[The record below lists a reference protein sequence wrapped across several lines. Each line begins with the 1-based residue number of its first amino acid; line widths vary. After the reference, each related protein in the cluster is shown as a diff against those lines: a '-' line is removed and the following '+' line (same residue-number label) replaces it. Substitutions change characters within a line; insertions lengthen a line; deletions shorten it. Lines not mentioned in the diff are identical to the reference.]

1 MAKGRMALVGIIAIG
16 AALCGS
22 PLHAQAPSH
31 YVCLTSKG
39 IPKSRV
45 GALYITNAVPLV
57 GSVNDMQAAWLAYA
71 IKNLDP
77 NAVQGIA
84 TCFVGTE
91 NNVSA
96 SRDAKIAVWRGSQIV
111 DVDWK
116 YATSMTAMPS
126 KPGAVYAFCN
136 SGTFASDKTVYDT
149 GVFEIPREDA
159 MSTNSPVEV
168 TFAKYLI
175 KEKKTSQ
182 PFFQW
187 YSLSLGCPHSFA
199 TRAQAQ
205 EQHDKMEASFR
216 AGGMTIVALPW
227 TYTRNADTPPAS
239 PRPGNKH

>member
-1 MAKGRMALVGIIAIG
+1 I
-16 AALCGS
+16 
-22 PLHAQAPSH
+22 
-31 YVCLTSKG
+31 TSKG
-39 IPKSRV
+39 VPKSRV
-45 GALYITNAVPLV
+45 GVLYVTQAVPLV

-84 TCFVGTE
+84 TCYVGTE
-91 NNVSA
+91 SNVSA

-116 YATSMTAMPS
+116 YTTGMTAIPS

-149 GVFEIPREDA
+149 GVFEIPRDDA

-168 TFAKYLI
+168 TFANYLI

-182 PFFQW
+182 PFSQW
-187 YSLSLGCPHSFA
+187 YSKSVACPHSFA
-199 TRAQAQ
+199 TREQAQ
-205 EQHDKMEASFR
+205 QQHDKMEGEYRKLGKSVVPLA
-216 AGGMTIVALPW
+216 W
-227 TYTRNADTPPAS
+227 TYARNADTPAAN
-239 PRPGNKH
+239 PRPSNKH